1 MDKEELRE
9 LGKRL
14 NDRIRE
20 AVERGD
26 YDGALK
32 ISDGLPK
39 DFILILKGLRLV
51 IQDLMPLAENIFRRE
66 QAAISGKIVDALKKE
81 DGDAVRSLLE
91 EKEAQF
97 LPIHDFYVET
107 LATIF
112 NWAYTTYGDDA
123 LFEVLKGSAESQKAG
138 FDSWEEMSIEDFV
151 RATAFLAKS
160 HMGRMTVEE
169 DEEKF
174 TFTNDPCGSGGRM
187 MRNGWFDRGGKFVRV
202 NKAQPQT
209 FGREGLPVYC
219 AHCAVWNGIM
229 TTEWYGHIQW
239 AIEPPEKPDD
249 PCRMHIYKDRDKV
262 PERFYKALGLTKG

>member
-1 MDKEELRE
+1 MEKEELRE

-26 YDGALK
+26 YEGALE
-32 ISDGLPK
+32 ISDTLPK

-51 IQDLMPLAENIFRRE
+51 IQDLMALAENIFRRE
-66 QAAISGKIVDALKKE
+66 QTAISERIVDALKKK
-81 DGDAVRSLLE
+81 DGAAALNLLN

-123 LFEVLKGSAESQKAG
+123 LLEVLKGSAESQKAG
-138 FDSWEEMSIEDFV
+138 FDTWEEMSTEDFV

-160 HMGRMTVEE
+160 HMGNMTVEE

-174 TFTNDPCGSGGRM
+174 TFSSDPCGSGGRM
-187 MRNGWFDRGGKFVRV
+187 MRKGWFDEEGRFARV
-202 NKAQPQT
+202 GESQPQT
-209 FGREGLPVYC
+209 FGKEGLPVYC

-239 AIEPPEKPDD
+239 VVEPPGEPDD
-249 PCRMHIYKDRDKV
+249 PCRMYIYKDKDNVPDK
-262 PERFYKALGLTKG
+262 FYKALGLTKK